1 MLVTI
6 DGITYLVNRGTKEY
20 DHLQMVITARRNGW
34 HWVKVELN
42 NNERR
47 TKCVKATW

>member
-20 DHLQMVITARRNGW
+20 EELEQVIMARRLGF
-34 HWVKVELN
+34 HWVHPSFKPDN
-42 NNERR
+42 R
-47 TKCVKATW
+47 KAKK